1 MPTWLI
7 IQLTVGFVWFI
18 FWGLV
23 YQFRLWK
30 VGFPQTQKSI
40 LRFVFLLL
48 FPLSWFLSLIIEEL
62 IFIINNDYF
71 FLSITRLLIPML
83 LGIMLSVQYLYH
95 KQENTA
101 RVEITKKISEK
112 RQECLKWF
120 SRFPFIEKGKIN
132 VQIYKSKDSIVG
144 KAIVKDVTEEQAM
157 ELKLFEEFLPE
168 DVSLMVIKKSL
179 DDKNSLDRNERNST
193 SNND

>member
-168 DVSLMVIKKSL
+168 DVSLMVIKKNL
-179 DDKNSLDRNERNST
+179 
-193 SNND
+193 